1 MDIPPK
7 PNKGDPAIP
16 YITNATLWGVLIDMA
31 NAWQRGEIGPPPGIT
46 TAQVNP
52 LGINPD
58 DENPV
63 TEILQKLG
71 RLSDPTRNTSDPA
84 VMNLAFAKPTFDLED
99 PVWPTAFDRLHVMR
113 RDLPPSG
120 MDPVRT
126 GRYATVP
133 VGGSGPYAMID
144 PVNPTQLTNLYSGEF
159 RQLES
164 FADPEAHSVL
174 DLQDSQRIYTFT
186 VSEERDDIGAYGQ
199 FQAEVKDISGATFT
213 TNQVTIHDPIGFS
226 ANMRPGDTGT
236 CKLVGDKWFVIGQQG
251 LDTVLIKFRI
261 DGIAD
266 TRIYAATIEY
276 ITGRVL
282 DPEIGGAWGV
292 ADSANVYD
300 IENQFTMAT
309 PGATGWAVWVVQEAP
324 NPDDPPIE
332 RWEMI
337 SCTLPIEEIEVETD
351 ECMYKTNSDT
361 WYGTFT
367 WNNETPTTNWN
378 RGTGTNV
385 DFDFHDSAFT
395 SLPNNKWRLDFEN
408 PYGLDCVAG
417 SKVRVRRV
425 ADKQPTYISL
435 PADTESYTYGGY
447 QTNVR
452 WEAVSVTKPIARW
465 ICVLWDGQE
474 FEIYGPPGYWE
485 GEDPRECDGQPIVRK
500 GCLDV
505 DLDCV
510 EPLSKFICCWNPE
523 DEVYHIVSSISGV
536 LGNPV
541 TKKVPTGEPTV
552 STDPEDC
559 EAGNYC
565 FEWPVTNMLS
575 WTCDDNKD
583 EDEPEPDPIKQ
594 CINGADFFHCVD
606 LCQYI
611 CTYCESYADDP
622 ECDDPPC
629 LEYCLW
635 EWDGIAN
642 WEQVED
648 NCTDE
653 PDCQCPGE
661 PNFDGTILGQ
671 QVEVPCEK
679 VPEFTDCPNCT
690 DCDPNQ
696 RMLISTL
703 NFNHSTSSV
712 NNPIGGLI
720 DGEGAIAAYSQN
732 GAATPRSQCE
742 WRVPIRWRVTGK
754 LSRVDVF
761 EDDMATV
768 SYDHGT
774 STWTVDVDNG
784 SPATPDTGDYEGI
797 GNCAGLT
804 CGPFGNC
811 TWVDGTFPLQT
822 LGGQIGTTTEPCPPA
837 QAVSTLMFQTRS
849 VPDVT
854 KFGDYFKNANPELFA
869 NCTGCSNGFV
879 ATLNRMGSDLR
890 DTTVDKVAAGIAKK
904 SKQADAEEVKQRIR
918 NAHASWLSSQL

>member
-7 PNKGDPAIP
+7 PVKGQPAIP
-16 YITNATLWGVLIDMA
+16 YITNTALWSALIDMV
-31 NAWQRGEIGPPPGIT
+31 NAYQRGELGPPPGIT

-52 LGINPD
+52 LGHNIDDANPI
-58 DENPV
+58 
-63 TEILQKLG
+63 TETLQQLG
-71 RLSDPTRNTSDPA
+71 SLADPTRNTSDPA

-99 PVWPTAFDRLHVMR
+99 PVWPDAIDKLHVMR
-113 RDLPPSG
+113 RDLPPDG
-120 MDPVRT
+120 IDPART

-133 VGGSGPYAMID
+133 VGGNGPYAMVD
-144 PVNPTQLTNLYSGEF
+144 PNNPTQLTNLHSGEF
-159 RQLES
+159 RQLDS
-164 FADPEAHSVL
+164 FADPESHSVL

-186 VSEERDDIGAYGQ
+186 ISDERDNTDQ

-213 TNQVTIHDPIGFS
+213 TQQVTIHDPIGFS
-226 ANMRPGDTGT
+226 YNMRPGDTGT

-261 DGIAD
+261 DGIAGV
-266 TRIYAATIEY
+266 RVYGAHIEY
-276 ITGRVL
+276 ITGRVV
-282 DPEIGGAWGV
+282 DPITETLFGV
-292 ADSANVYD
+292 NDSVSVYD
-300 IENQFTMAT
+300 IENQFTMAA
-309 PGATGWAVWVVQEAP
+309 PGATGWAAWVVREAP
-324 NPDDPPIE
+324 DPNDPPVQ

-337 SCTLPIEEIEVETD
+337 TCTLPIEEIEVETE
-351 ECMYKTNSDT
+351 ECMYKTDRDT

-367 WNNETPTTNWN
+367 WDDETQTTGWN

-385 DFDFHDSAFT
+385 DFDFYDI
-395 SLPNNKWRLDFEN
+395 SLTHLSNGKWRLDFDN
-408 PYGLDCVAG
+408 PYGLDCIGG

-425 ADKQPTYISL
+425 ADKQPTYNSL
-435 PADTESYTYGGY
+435 PNDTPSQTYGGY

-452 WEAVSVTKPIARW
+452 WEVVAVTKPIARW
-465 ICVLWDGQE
+465 ICVIWDGQE

-485 GEDPRECDGQPIVRK
+485 GEDPRECEGQPIVRK

-510 EPLSKFICCWNPE
+510 QPLSKFICCWNPE

-541 TKKVPTGEPTV
+541 TKTVPTGEPTI

-583 EDEPEPDPIKQ
+583 KDEPEPDPIRQ
-594 CINGADFFHCVD
+594 CINGADFFNCVN
-606 LCQYI
+606 LCEYI
-611 CTYCESYADDP
+611 CTYCEAFATDP

-629 LEYCLW
+629 LENCIYV
-635 EWDGIAN
+635 WDGTAWN
-642 WEQVED
+642 QVED
-648 NCTDE
+648 NCTDD

-661 PNFDGTILGQ
+661 PSFDGTELGQ
-671 QVEVPCEK
+671 LEPVPCEP
-679 VPEFTDCPNCT
+679 VPPFTDCPNCA
-690 DCDPNQ
+690 DCEPNQ
-696 RMLISTL
+696 RMLVSTL
-703 NFNHSTSSV
+703 NFNHSTSTV
-712 NNPIGGLI
+712 NNAIGGLQLN
-720 DGEGAIAAYSQN
+720 EGAIAAYLQD
-732 GAATPRSQCE
+732 GDAIPRSQCE

-754 LSRVDVF
+754 TSRVDVF

-774 STWTVDVDNG
+774 GTWTVDVDNG
-784 SPATPDTGDYEGI
+784 SPATPDTGDWVGT
-797 GNCAGLT
+797 GNCDGLT

-811 TWVDGTFPLQT
+811 TFVDGTFPLQS
-822 LGGQIGTTTEPCPPA
+822 LGGQLTTTTEPCPPA

-854 KFGDYFKNANPELFA
+854 KFGDYFSNANPELFA
-869 NCTGCSNGFV
+869 NCTGCSKGFV
-879 ATLNRMGSDLR
+879 ATLNRMGAELR
-890 DTTVDKVAAGIAKK
+890 DTTVDKVAVGIAKK
-904 SKQADAEEVKQRIR
+904 ARQVDAEEVKQRIR
-918 NAHASWLSSQL
+918 NAHASWLSTQL